1 MDRWFQGFLTPQ
13 VLRQRMRLLSMVEY
27 VSGSAAVVA
36 VLSLPFLR

>member
-1 MDRWFQGFLTPQ
+1 MEQWLQGFLTAQ
-13 VLRQRMRLLSMVEY
+13 VLQQRVRLLSMVEY